1 MHPLYDDKEL
11 THDEYLADLNT
22 PTSEE
27 DAEKMILQE
36 QYDEEMFERRANGI
50 QTTSFAAWKKQKE
63 IIASLFSK

>member
-1 MHPLYDDKEL
+1 MSYPYSFD
-11 THDEYLADLNT
+11 TQDEYLEWLNT